1 MQQSFARFIPCAYTR
16 TLLFAHLRCSRA
28 RGGHGGSSSRWSRL
42 AGATKDTT
50 AASSAPP
57 SHRGRPELGC
67 TAGAATQLGV
77 GAFPAGPAG
86 RLLPGPPGGP
96 SGGRCARRYR
106 RLETSRRWLVPA
118 PAAAV
123 AFWRP
128 AVGVAPDRRGSN
140 GAEPSTATFR
150 GAARRDGARI
160 AGAVA
165 GDGDPFRDFEK
176 RGGDAAP
183 ANFVA
188 SHCARS

>member
-1 MQQSFARFIPCAYTR
+1 MS
-16 TLLFAHLRCSRA
+16 L
-28 RGGHGGSSSRWSRL
+28 
-42 AGATKDTT
+42 
-50 AASSAPP
+50 
-57 SHRGRPELGC
+57 
-67 TAGAATQLGV
+67 
-77 GAFPAGPAG
+77 
-86 RLLPGPPGGP
+86 PGGP
-96 SGGRCARRYR
+96 CGAAPAWPSRGALRGSLREA
-106 RLETSRRWLVPA
+106 LPPPGDARRWLVPA

-188 SHCARS
+188 SHCAIY